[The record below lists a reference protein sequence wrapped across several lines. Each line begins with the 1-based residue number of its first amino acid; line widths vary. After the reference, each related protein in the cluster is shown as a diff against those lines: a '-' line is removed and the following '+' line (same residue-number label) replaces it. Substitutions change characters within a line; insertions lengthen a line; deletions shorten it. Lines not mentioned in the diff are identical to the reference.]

1 MKKKKKSKR
10 YPLSLK
16 GLTGQRLRAR
26 CRHHDVSV
34 AGYGEGLVAAAL
46 DAEGWPEEK
55 ILRPRVW
62 PEDHNKSGPKDGH
75 TYKAGGIFTF

>member
-1 MKKKKKSKR
+1 MKAKKNKR
-10 YPLSLK
+10 YSLSVM

-26 CRHHDVSV
+26 CSHHGVSV
-34 AGYGEGLVAAAL
+34 SGYVEELIAAAL

-62 PEDHNKSGPKDGH
+62 PDDHNKSGPKKGH